1 MNTRTIKGKSLGILL
16 SLALVLSLV
25 AVVLPAPVKAAVTVV
40 AVTSPTTGSPAY
52 SKTGGTPPITFSVTT
67 DVGVLGDISI
77 KILNAGTTT
86 VAASKDVQ
94 YSFALG
100 ANAGLNWT
108 VTLTGVASGTYDV
121 QVSAR
126 EPAGTGTWI
135 DSAVQSNALIVDNT
149 APVVTL
155 TQPNGGEYV
164 KSDAAYTIAWNATDA
179 LPAVSTVT
187 VTAEQSTDGGTT
199 WAATDITGVSKIKG
213 VNSAAWGAASIP
225 NIDSQ
230 LARIRLTV
238 TDASGNSTV
247 VPSASN
253 FTILN
258 TAPVVS
264 ISIPSAS
271 TSWNGGSNQNITF
284 TTTSAFN
291 LNVDYMLEFSTDGA
305 TWSTITDYVT
315 NQPVGLTTYP
325 WTVNNAYR
333 GAAARIRA
341 TVRDK
346 VLRTGTTTS
355 GLFTILDVTAPT
367 VTVTAPAA
375 GAKLYNGVASSITW
389 TANDNVAGVNLTYNW
404 YYSTDGGSSWAFISS
419 STEAQGTITKAWTP
433 TGITTTQA
441 NCKVKV
447 EATDAATTP
456 NTGTG
461 YSGTFSIYLATAPT
475 VTVSAPA
482 TAASWQ
488 VGTCHAINWTTTYT
502 PDPAALLT
510 ITIALSADSGGTY
523 PTTIVTLPN
532 QSVGSGSF
540 NWAVAGAPL
549 TTYRIRV
556 TATDPAALSGNGE
569 SGIFT
574 TTTADAGLVTSPVI
588 TIAAGWNLVSLPI
601 IPTCTS
607 VESVLA
613 GTAGTLTPYVNS
625 VWYFTGGP
633 SGTWQSW
640 APGAPSSLTTMEAGK
655 AYWVNIAGG
664 APANFTFQGRKCASG
679 IGPPPSYSTV
689 AGWNMV
695 GFKSTIVKTID
706 LYLGTCPS
714 TSYLTPVYEYTGGA
728 YVPINCLGN
737 MTVSKG
743 YWVYYST
750 AGTIFPGC
758 D

>member
-1 MNTRTIKGKSLGILL
+1 MNTKTIKSKTLGIFL
-16 SLALVLSLV
+16 SLVLVLSLA

-40 AVTSPTTGSPAY
+40 TVTSPTTGSPAY
-52 SKTGGTPPITFSVTT
+52 SKTGGTPTITFDVTT
-67 DVGVLGDISI
+67 DAGVLGDISI
-77 KILNAGTTT
+77 KILQAGTTT
-86 VAASKDVQ
+86 VVASRDVQ
-94 YSFALG
+94 YIFALG
-100 ANAGLNWT
+100 ANVGLFWT

-126 EPAGTGTWI
+126 EPAGTGTYI
-135 DSAVQSNALIVDNT
+135 DSAVRSNALIVDNT

-164 KSDAAYTIAWNATDA
+164 HSGNAYTIVWNATDA
-179 LPAVSTVT
+179 VPPGNLTIGALY
-187 VTAEQSTDGGTT
+187 STDGGTT
-199 WAATDITGVSKIKG
+199 FPPGNIAFAPVGFVKG
-213 VNSAAWGAASIP
+213 VNSASWLAADIP

-238 TDASGNSTV
+238 TDAAGNSTIV
-247 VPSASN
+247 TSASN
-253 FTILN
+253 FTILT
-258 TAPVVS
+258 TAPTVS
-264 ISIPSAS
+264 ISIPNAS
-271 TSWNGGSNQNITF
+271 TSWNGGSSQTITF

-305 TWSTITDYVT
+305 TWSTITNYVT

-404 YYSTDGGSSWAFISS
+404 YYSTDGGSSYAFIG
-419 STEAQGTITKAWTP
+419 TANAAQGTNTQAWTP
-433 TGITTTQA
+433 TGITTTQT

-447 EATDAATTP
+447 EAADAATTP

-461 YSGTFSIYLATAPT
+461 YSGTFSIYPATTAPA

-482 TAASWQ
+482 TSASWQ
-488 VGTCHAINWTTTYT
+488 AGTCHAINWTSTYT
-502 PDPAALLT
+502 TDPDALLT
-510 ITIALSADSGGTY
+510 ILIELSDDGGGTWATIA
-523 PTTIVTLPN
+523 TLPN

-540 NWAVAGAPL
+540 NWAADVAAAPQ
-549 TTYRIRV
+549 TDCMIQV
-556 TATDPAALSGNGE
+556 TATDPALVPGSGT

-574 TTTADAGLVTSPVI
+574 ITAAEAGLTTANVPIG
-588 TIAAGWNLVSLPI
+588 AGWNLVSLQLV
-601 IPTCTS
+601 PTCTS
-607 VESVLA
+607 VGSVLA
-613 GTAGTLTPYVNS
+613 EVLDDVDS

-633 SGTWQSW
+633 SGTWQSY

-655 AYWVNIAGG
+655 AYWVNMDSGFGG
-664 APANFTFQGRKCASG
+664 VDFTFQGRNCPAG
-679 IGPPPSYSTV
+679 IGPPPSYTTV

-695 GFKSTIVKTID
+695 GFKSTIGKQVQV
-706 LYLGTCPS
+706 YLGTCPS
-714 TSYLTPVYEYTGGA
+714 TYYLLPIYEYTGSA
-728 YVPINCLGN
+728 YVALTLCTSN
-737 MTVSKG
+737 MTAGKG